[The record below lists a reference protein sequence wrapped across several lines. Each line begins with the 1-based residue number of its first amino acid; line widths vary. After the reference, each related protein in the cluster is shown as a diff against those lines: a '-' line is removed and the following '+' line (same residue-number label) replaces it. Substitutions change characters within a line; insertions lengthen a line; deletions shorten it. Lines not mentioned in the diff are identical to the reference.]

1 MALLAEWWT
10 LHIQFQFLVLLCG
23 QKLPDGKTLEMGM
36 ESVQRS
42 ISPLQASPVISKLGV

>member
-1 MALLAEWWT
+1 MALLAEGWT
-10 LHIQFQFLVLLCG
+10 LHIQFQFLGLLCG
-23 QKLPDGKTLEMGM
+23 QKLRKTLEMGM